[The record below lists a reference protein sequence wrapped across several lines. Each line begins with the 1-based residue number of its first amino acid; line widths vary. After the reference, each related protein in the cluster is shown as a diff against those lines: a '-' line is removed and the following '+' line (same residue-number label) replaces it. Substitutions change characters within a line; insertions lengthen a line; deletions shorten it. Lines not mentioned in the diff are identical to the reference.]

1 MYCIRVIHNVMYSSQ
16 SLEALLCFMKI
27 CVTADASAAW
37 FVLVGYGL
45 QAVLV
50 TMSSSLYGSTLL

>member
-1 MYCIRVIHNVMYSSQ
+1 
-16 SLEALLCFMKI
+16 MKI